1 MDKSNNI
8 IHNVMKVLFDNIE
21 ELETFDAKLK
31 ELIAQKS
38 SITLFTLLLAN
49 IEQLYTSVT
58 KKEVDILTLLK
69 RTRS

>member
-1 MDKSNNI
+1 
-8 IHNVMKVLFDNIE
+8 MKVLFDNIE